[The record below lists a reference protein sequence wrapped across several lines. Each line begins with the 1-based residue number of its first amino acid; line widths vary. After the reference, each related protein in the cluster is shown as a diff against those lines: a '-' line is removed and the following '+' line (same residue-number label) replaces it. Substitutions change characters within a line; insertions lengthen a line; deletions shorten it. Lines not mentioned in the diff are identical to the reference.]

1 MNTTSN
7 SRPPA
12 RRLGRRAVLV
22 AALLALAALAWFWG
36 PLSRQAEAGA
46 AYGARVGCS
55 CRYVGGRSLE
65 DCRKDFLPGMG
76 LVSLSEDEA
85 EKSVTGRVFP
95 VASET
100 AIYREG
106 AGCVF
111 KPRN

>member
-1 MNTTSN
+1 MNTTGN
-7 SRPPA
+7 LRRPA
-12 RRLGRRAVLV
+12 GRLGRRAVLV
-22 AALLALAALAWFWG
+22 VALLALGALAWFWG
-36 PLSRQAEAGA
+36 PLSSQAEAGA

-55 CRYVGGRSLE
+55 CRFVAGRSLE

-76 LVSLSEDEA
+76 LVSLSENEA

-95 VASET
+95 VATET

-111 KPRN
+111 KRRN